1 ERPQDIDRALVHQ
14 RHRGEEAGGQYRAQW
29 TAPLR
34 HWGMARLSVVAPVF
48 REAKVLP
55 ELYRRLCAAITPLTS
70 DFEILLVADG
80 GNDGS
85 WRVIKDLSAAD
96 PRVKGIKF
104 TRNFGQHLA
113 ISAGL
118 DACDGDFV
126 VVMDSDL
133 QDRPEV
139 IPQLFAKAHEGYDV
153 VF

>member
-1 ERPQDIDRALVHQ
+1 
-14 RHRGEEAGGQYRAQW
+14 
-29 TAPLR
+29 
-34 HWGMARLSVVAPVF
+34 MARLSIVAPVF

-55 ELYRRLCAAITPLTS
+55 ELYSRVCAALLPVTL
-70 DFEILLVADG
+70 DFELVLVSDG

-85 WRVIKDLSAAD
+85 WETIEELSAAD

-118 DACDGDFV
+118 DVCDGDWV

-139 IPQLFAKAHEGYDV
+139 IPQLFAKAQAGYEV
-153 VF
+153 VFVSRKDRPEPRL